1 MPKNTEIQTHLVG
14 VPSAVE
20 IARSNMATQREIS
33 MIEKILKVRQTLQIF
48 RGIVFKKLPSARDFS
63 SLTNLIRMI
72 E

>member
-20 IARSNMATQREIS
+20 IARSTMATQREIS

-48 RGIVFKKLPSARDFS
+48 RGIVFEKLP
-63 SLTNLIRMI
+63 
-72 E
+72 